1 MYNIYDECGK
11 DERRKL
17 TGASE
22 ATPLTF
28 SQVRNVMSQTTVTV
42 ETADSF
48 SVSAGYS
55 QALNDYECGAE
66 TAMDEWLADPAVV
79 AALHVKAVCNIHLIT
94 LLYTLFLFMVT
105 VYSYRVL

>member
-11 DERRKL
+11 DERRRL
-17 TGASE
+17 TGA
-22 ATPLTF
+22 APRTF
-28 SQVRNVMSQTTVTV
+28 SSVRNALSQTTVTV

-55 QALNDYECGAE
+55 QALNDYTCGAE

-79 AALHVKAVCNIHLIT
+79 AALHVKAVR
-94 LLYTLFLFMVT
+94 FDA
-105 VYSYRVL
+105 